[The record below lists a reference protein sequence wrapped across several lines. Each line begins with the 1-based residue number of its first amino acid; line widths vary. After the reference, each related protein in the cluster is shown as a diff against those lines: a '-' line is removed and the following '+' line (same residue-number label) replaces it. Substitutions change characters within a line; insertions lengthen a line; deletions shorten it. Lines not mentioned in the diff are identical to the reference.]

1 MLVLVAIE
9 LCDPSKAQVGPFSI
23 IDKEGKFSIIDQEG
37 RELTNHAAA
46 DFLG

>member
-1 MLVLVAIE
+1 
-9 LCDPSKAQVGPFSI
+9 VGPFSI

-37 RELTNHAAA
+37 RELINHAAA